1 MLLSNTLSAAVPG
14 TPGKLVE
21 VTLWTMES
29 ADALKTRLDKL
40 RAGVSGGD
48 GIGDALRSVTIG
60 TDALQ
65 GPMDNLARHVT
76 LNANVSAQLARL
88 GTHLQSLVARFR
100 I

>member
-14 TPGKLVE
+14 TPGKLVA

-29 ADALKTRLDKL
+29 A
-40 RAGVSGGD
+40 
-48 GIGDALRSVTIG
+48 DALRSVTIG

-76 LNANVSAQLARL
+76 LNANVSALLARL